1 MNLII
6 TKRIQRNDYSN
17 SIVFTVIITVLLY
30 FSLFCNTVVHCTEIN
45 NKGRERS
52 SQSIIQQK
60 KTLKSKQKAK
70 IWRKTTNKL
79 KGRERSSQSITQQ
92 KKTLKSKQKAK
103 IWRKTTN
110 KFKRSKIRLT
120 SKFVPIEE
128 VINYENNI
136 IGNDAVLTNLFKK
149 LKETKEGNEDKI
161 IILHIGD
168 SHIQSGVLTGIVRE
182 NLQSIYGNA
191 GRGLICPYSLART
204 NGPKDYKI
212 MSDVE
217 WTYERIVNK
226 SLTLPIGVCGITIK
240 SDDPNANINITLNH
254 PENMNNNFNKIKILH
269 EKGFKSRDFLLLDSE
284 GNNIGTIDSDYSS
297 STFSDFI
304 SSAKFDHPLNM
315 MTMQSFQKDNRQTYA
330 QIYGFVLENNK
341 PGILYDTVGI
351 NGATYSNYYKEI
363 FIQQAVLLNPDLI
376 IISLGT
382 NESFSKKFDVKEFIS
397 NIDRLT
403 SAFKKELPTTNIILT
418 VPPDSLRGRRKNWNI
433 PTIRSAM
440 ISYCKNNDF
449 AYWDLFSVMGGTG
462 SILKWQANKLASK
475 DHIHF
480 LTRGYELQGKLFFD
494 ALIKSYNNHAAN

>member
-6 TKRIQRNDYSN
+6 TKRIQRNNYTN
-17 SIVFTVIITVLLY
+17 SIIFTVIITIFLY
-30 FSLFCNTVVHCTEIN
+30 FFLFCSVVVHCTEIN
-45 NKGRERS
+45 NEGSGRS
-52 SQSIIQQK
+52 SQSITQQK
-60 KTLKSKQKAK
+60 KKLKSKQKAK
-70 IWRKTTNKL
+70 IWRKPTKKL
-79 KGRERSSQSITQQ
+79 KSRERSSQSITQQ
-92 KKTLKSKQKAK
+92 KKKLKSKQKAK
-103 IWRKTTN
+103 IWRKPTKN
-110 KFKRSKIRLT
+110 LKRSKIQRA

-136 IGNDAVLTNLFKK
+136 IGNDAVLTNFFKK

-168 SHIQSGVLTGIVRE
+168 SHIQSGVLTSIVRE
-182 NLQSIYGNA
+182 NLQSIFGNA

-217 WTYERIVNK
+217 WTHERIVNK

-240 SDDPNANINITLNH
+240 SNDPNANINLTLNH
-254 PENMNNNFNKIKILH
+254 SENMNNNFNKINVLH
-269 EKGFKSRDFLLLDSE
+269 EKGFESRDFLLLDS
-284 GNNIGTIDSDYSS
+284 GGYNIGIIDSDYSS
-297 STFSDFI
+297 PTSSDFI
-304 SSAKFDHPLNM
+304 SSAKFDQPLDM
-315 MTMQSFQKDNRQTYA
+315 VTMHSFQIDSRQTYA
-330 QIYGFVLENNK
+330 QIYGFILENNK
-341 PGILYDTVGI
+341 PGILYDTVGV
-351 NGATYSNYYKEI
+351 NGATYSDYYKEF

-397 NIDRLT
+397 NVDRLT
-403 SAFKKELPTTNIILT
+403 STFKKELPATNIILT
-418 VPPDSLRGRRKNWNI
+418 VPPDSLRDRRKNWNI
-433 PTIRSAM
+433 PAIRSAM
-440 ISYCKNNDF
+440 ISYCKNNDL

-462 SILKWQANKLASK
+462 SILKWQTNKLASK

-494 ALIKSYNNHAAN
+494 ALIKSYNNHAVN